1 MNKDKLILKDGSEI
15 ELETGASLSALG
27 VLSEDKAAMVDVWDK
42 LTADNLATGRIKNG
56 EGLVVGNYTDL
67 ALVSETSTVNVDGTI
82 LTYFNLREKSDI
94 EKRLDAVE
102 EGQSVHDGAIMETIE
117 VLSAVVE
124 AQEGGAV

>member
-1 MNKDKLILKDGSEI
+1 MNKDKLILKDGTEI
-15 ELETGASLSALG
+15 ELESGASLSALG

-56 EGLVVGNYTDL
+56 DGLVVGNYTDL

-94 EKRLDAVE
+94 EKRLDVIE
-102 EGQSVHDGAIMETIE
+102 DGQEMQNGAINDLGEIAS
-117 VLSAVVE
+117 VLAE
-124 AQEGGAV
+124 AQEV

>member
-1 MNKDKLILKDGSEI
+1 MNKDKLILKDGTEI
-15 ELETGASLSALG
+15 ELESGASLGALG
-27 VLSEDKAAMVDVWDK
+27 VLSADKAAMVDVWDK

-117 VLSAVVE
+117 VLDRKSVV
-124 AQEGGAV
+124 

>member
-15 ELETGASLSALG
+15 ELESGASLSTLG

-94 EKRLDAVE
+94 EKRLDAIE
-102 EGQSVHDGAIMETIE
+102 DGQEMQNGAINDLGEITSVLAESQE
-117 VLSAVVE
+117 V
-124 AQEGGAV
+124 

>member
-1 MNKDKLILKDGSEI
+1 MNKDKLILKDGTEI
-15 ELETGASLSALG
+15 ELESGASLGALG
-27 VLSEDKAAMVDVWDK
+27 VLSADKAAMVDVWDK

-94 EKRLDAVE
+94 EKRLDTIE
-102 EGQSVHDGAIMETIE
+102 DGQEMQNGAINDLGEIAS
-117 VLSAVVE
+117 VLAE
-124 AQEGGAV
+124 AQEV